1 MNTNTWPLLELSTR
15 LLDPEEREVVLGD
28 LLETHATTWRGLF
41 DIFGLVLRRRAD
53 LWRDPRPW
61 LAGFV
66 VALPSSYL
74 LMGASSSV
82 TCTYQRLVH
91 HRAFVEHSPT
101 GHEGFLLLLCHVL
114 LLIAWSWAA
123 GYTVGSVSRRTL
135 WASVVLAAV
144 PSLNFLCGPVS
155 GLCLFLFL
163 PPAMLGVWRG
173 WQGSRISFRTAT
185 VLALTVTVLMISA
198 WTNNALWM
206 ANWALLCPA
215 WYLVVGARRSRPNG
229 GDRFWSMRHARVQ

>member
-1 MNTNTWPLLELSTR
+1 MNASAWPLLELSTK

-28 LLETHATTWRGLF
+28 LLETHATAWRGLL
-41 DIFGLVLRRRAD
+41 DIFSLVMYRQAG

-61 LAGFV
+61 VAGFL
-66 VALPSSYL
+66 VALPSSNL
-74 LMGASSSV
+74 LMTASFSV
-82 TCTYQRLVH
+82 TCTYQGLVH
-91 HRAFVEHSPT
+91 PRVFVEHSPT
-101 GHEGFLLLLCHVL
+101 GQEGFPLLFCHIL
-114 LLIAWSWAA
+114 LLIAWSWTA

-144 PSLNFLCGPVS
+144 PSLSFLCAPVS
-155 GLCLFLFL
+155 GLCFFLFL
-163 PPAMLGVWRG
+163 PPAILGVGRG
-173 WQGSRISFRTAT
+173 CRGSRISFRAAA
-185 VLALTVTVLMISA
+185 VLAFTVTVLMISA

>member
-1 MNTNTWPLLELSTR
+1 MNASAWPWLELSTK

-28 LLETHATTWRGLF
+28 LLETHATAWRGLL
-41 DIFGLVLRRRAD
+41 DIFSLVMYRQAG

-61 LAGFV
+61 VAGFL
-66 VALPSSYL
+66 VALPSSNL
-74 LMGASSSV
+74 LMTASFSV

-91 HRAFVEHSPT
+91 HRVFVGHSPT
-101 GHEGFLLLLCHVL
+101 GHEGFPLLLCHIL
-114 LLIAWSWAA
+114 LLIAWSWTA

-144 PSLNFLCGPVS
+144 PSLSFLCAPVS
-155 GLCLFLFL
+155 GLCFFLFL
-163 PPAMLGVWRG
+163 PPAILGVWRG
-173 WQGSRISFRTAT
+173 CRGSRISFRAAA
-185 VLALTVTVLMISA
+185 VLAFTVTVLMISA